1 MAIRVERSISD
12 EGDGRENRIAASSAK
27 CKGNKA
33 GWSFYQGQDNPE
45 LREYWEHRRMMKV
58 KDLTPSRQ
66 KVAKAQNGVCPI
78 CGDWLFNE
86 EELHSHHKRSKSE
99 SGGNRYDNLIL
110 VHLYCHQQIHSD

>member
-1 MAIRVERSISD
+1 MAHLLMFKWHKIERHILVK
-12 EGDGRENRIAASSAK
+12 GKASPDSPK
-27 CKGNKA
+27 
-33 GWSFYQGQDNPE
+33 
-45 LREYWEHRRMMKV
+45 LREYWEHKRMMKV
-58 KDLTPSRQ
+58 KDLTPGRQ